1 MLAAI
6 SIRAELE
13 ISLFRFPEAKTN
25 PALMHLLSAKAE
37 YRINGI
43 DPENHWTLQ
52 CSFQTKDAAVTQC
65 DELSEIHATVCG
77 IFDNYQTQTY
87 RVRDIGAE
95 MTFEIQGG
103 LF

>member
-1 MLAAI
+1 MYRKETVNRWVVEKHIELDAA
-6 SIRAELE
+6 
-13 ISLFRFPEAKTN
+13 
-25 PALMHLLSAKAE
+25 AKAE

-95 MTFEIQGG
+95 MTFEVQGG
-103 LF
+103 LL

>member
-1 MLAAI
+1 MYRKETVNRWVVEKHIELDAA
-6 SIRAELE
+6 S
-13 ISLFRFPEAKTN
+13 
-25 PALMHLLSAKAE
+25 KAE

-43 DPENHWTLQ
+43 DPDNHWTLQ
-52 CSFQTKDAAVTQC
+52 CSFQTKDAAITQC

-87 RVRDIGAE
+87 RVRDIGKK
-95 MTFEIQGG
+95 MTFEVQGG

>member
-1 MLAAI
+1 MYRKETVNRWVVEKHIELDAA
-6 SIRAELE
+6 
-13 ISLFRFPEAKTN
+13 
-25 PALMHLLSAKAE
+25 AKAE

-87 RVRDIGAE
+87 RVRDLGEA
-95 MTFEIQGG
+95 MTFEVQEG

>member
-1 MLAAI
+1 MY
-6 SIRAELE
+6 RTETVNRWVVEQHEELND
-13 ISLFRFPEAKTN
+13 RR
-25 PALMHLLSAKAE
+25 KAE

-43 DPENHWTLQ
+43 DPDNYWTLK
-52 CSFQTKDAAVTQC
+52 CSYKTEREATFQRDRC
-65 DELSEIHATVCG
+65 REIHATICEQ
-77 IFDNYQTQTY
+77 FNSEKTQTY

>member
-1 MLAAI
+1 MYRKETVNRWVVEKHIELDAA
-6 SIRAELE
+6 S
-13 ISLFRFPEAKTN
+13 
-25 PALMHLLSAKAE
+25 KAE

-43 DPENHWTLQ
+43 DPDNHWTLQ

-87 RVRDIGAE
+87 RVRDLGEE
-95 MTFEIQGG
+95 MTFEVQEG